1 MRLAEQSSFRFA
13 GIGRMDPD
21 LFEILLYI
29 GALGLLPY
37 VAVEAYETVQRTIA
51 RRRGCPRH

>member
-1 MRLAEQSSFRFA
+1 
-13 GIGRMDPD
+13 MDPD